1 MRPIAT
7 YVAWSSL
14 LRVRLFVCL
23 SVADNYEPS
32 KNGSTNRDAV
42 RDVDSGYMPK
52 DGGPR
57 PFHGKGKFWGI
68 SQPIVNLGNIR
79 REPEFSLGVSSDAAC
94 AVSILQQLV
103 NIDRST

>member
-14 LRVRLFVCL
+14 LRVCLFVCL

-57 PFHGKGKFWGI
+57 PFHGKGKFWGHL
-68 SQPIVNLGNIR
+68 SANCEF
-79 REPEFSLGVSSDAAC
+79 REYPA
-94 AVSILQQLV
+94 
-103 NIDRST
+103 

>member
-1 MRPIAT
+1 MVRPIEMPFGMWT
-7 YVAWSSL
+7 RVIC
-14 LRVRLFVCL
+14 LR
-23 SVADNYEPS
+23 
-32 KNGSTNRDAV
+32 
-42 RDVDSGYMPK
+42 M
-52 DGGPR
+52 GGPDLSTGR
-57 PFHGKGKFWGI
+57 GNFGGI